1 MSFTEKN
8 DEREHI
14 TAGVF
19 SKIASEDKER
29 RELDEKARNQ
39 KKKFPFGLRFV
50 SFILVPFWMGCM
62 GLLLAYVTR
71 NGENRDMSV
80 NFDRD
85 FVSPFILTMA
95 VMCVLAYQSDGF
107 STRDIKPLVLWPKV
121 RRRKKIV
128 RKTVYV
134 DDDGKVV
141 SERIEEDGGQVI
153 QQGKSELRKED

>member
-1 MSFTEKN
+1 
-8 DEREHI
+8 
-14 TAGVF
+14 
-19 SKIASEDKER
+19 
-29 RELDEKARNQ
+29 
-39 KKKFPFGLRFV
+39 
-50 SFILVPFWMGCM
+50 M